1 MMTAPLLHS
10 KQERVVCGLTDGLIG
25 GLLVKARIF
34 TRLEAQLGWIIRAVL
49 EGSELFAKQ
58 PQLVGR
64 CHAFEARVFMMDYDL
79 RSLVPRRRYDPSA
92 AQA

>member
-10 KQERVVCGLTDGLIG
+10 KQERIVCGLTDGLIG
-25 GLLVKARIF
+25 AANQSKNFYSAGG
-34 TRLEAQLGWIIRAVL
+34 QPGWIIRAVL
-49 EGSELFAKQ
+49 EGFELFAKQ

-64 CHAFEARVFMMDYDL
+64 CHAFEARLFMMDYDL
-79 RSLVPRRRYDPSA
+79 RSLVHRRLYDPSA